1 MEAKE
6 YLRGIRACQRRVDYE
21 LARAEQEDDRTK
33 RITQILSADNVQ
45 RTAVADD
52 KTGDAIAALVDWK
65 RALEADAKDVGEVC
79 QELLRLLAYIKDPVH
94 HEILFRR
101 YINGETFEQIADA
114 IGCSIRKVGYQHG
127 DALKEFQ
134 EVLDE
139 KVRRN
144 YDEGTS
150 D

>member
-45 RTAVADD
+45 RTAVAVD

-65 RALEADAKDVGEVC
+65 RALESDAKDVGEVC
-79 QELLRLLAYIKDPVH
+79 QELLRMLTYI
-94 HEILFRR
+94 
-101 YINGETFEQIADA
+101 
-114 IGCSIRKVGYQHG
+114 
-127 DALKEFQ
+127 
-134 EVLDE
+134 
-139 KVRRN
+139 
-144 YDEGTS
+144 
-150 D
+150 